1 MQYNYKEEGLEIKLN
16 WKERLS
22 LFFRGYIKMNIYQ
35 SYEHSSSLVKLG
47 SEGIMKY
54 GDSTKHG
61 NLK

>member
-1 MQYNYKEEGLEIKLN
+1 
-16 WKERLS
+16 
-22 LFFRGYIKMNIYQ
+22 MNIYQ
-35 SYEHSSSLVKLG
+35 SYEHSSSLVKVG